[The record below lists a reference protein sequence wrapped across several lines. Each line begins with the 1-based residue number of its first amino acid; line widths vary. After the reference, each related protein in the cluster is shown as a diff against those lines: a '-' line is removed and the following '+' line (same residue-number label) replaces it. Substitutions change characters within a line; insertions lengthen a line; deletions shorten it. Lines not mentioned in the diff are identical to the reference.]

1 MERTSV
7 SINYLMKFPFI
18 PIVAGLIVK
27 NGDILIGKRSIN
39 DLGGGLWEFPG
50 GKIEFGEDRKSALIR
65 ELKEELG
72 IDAVIDRK
80 LMHYK
85 HKHNL
90 IVYDL
95 NFYLVKSYSG
105 DLKTNAHDEIK
116 WVKPKKILNYTFIG
130 GDNNIINAIINEKIK
145 L

>member
-1 MERTSV
+1 
-7 SINYLMKFPFI
+7 MKFPFI

-27 NGDILIGKRSIN
+27 NGDILIGKRSIS

-50 GKIEFGEDRKSALIR
+50 GKIEYGETRNSALIR

-72 IDAVIDRK
+72 INAVIDKK
-80 LMHYK
+80 LMYYK

-90 IVYDL
+90 SVYDL
-95 NFYLVKSYSG
+95 SFYLVKSYSG
-105 DLKTNAHDEIK
+105 NLKTNVHDEIK
-116 WVKPKKILNYTFIG
+116 WVKPKNMLNYTFIG

>member
-7 SINYLMKFPFI
+7 SINYLMKFPII

-27 NGDILIGKRSIN
+27 NGDILIGKRRKN

-50 GKIEFGEDRKSALIR
+50 GKIEYGENRESALIR

-72 IDAVIDRK
+72 INAVIDRK
-80 LMHYK
+80 LMNYK

-90 IVYDL
+90 SVYDL
-95 NFYLVKSYSG
+95 SFYLVKSYSG

>member
-1 MERTSV
+1 
-7 SINYLMKFPFI
+7 MKFPFI

-50 GKIEFGEDRKSALIR
+50 GKIEYGETRNSALIR

-72 IDAVIDRK
+72 INAVIDKK
-80 LMHYK
+80 LMYYK

-90 IVYDL
+90 SVYDL
-95 NFYLVKSYSG
+95 SFYLVKSYSG
-105 DLKTNAHDEIK
+105 NLKTNVHDEIK
-116 WVKPKKILNYTFIG
+116 WVKPKNMLNYTFIG

>member
-7 SINYLMKFPFI
+7 SINYLMKFPII

-27 NGDILIGKRSIN
+27 NGDILIGKRRVN

-50 GKIEFGEDRKSALIR
+50 GKIEYGENRESALIR

-72 IDAVIDRK
+72 INAVIDRK
-80 LMHYK
+80 LMNYK

-90 IVYDL
+90 SVYDL
-95 NFYLVKSYSG
+95 SFYLVKSYSG

-116 WVKPKKILNYTFIG
+116 WVKSKKILNYTFIS

>member
-1 MERTSV
+1 
-7 SINYLMKFPFI
+7 MKFPII

-27 NGDILIGKRSIN
+27 NGDILIGKRRIN

-50 GKIEFGEDRKSALIR
+50 GKIEYGEDRQSALIR

-105 DLKTNAHDEIK
+105 DLKTNAHDKIK
-116 WVKPKKILNYTFIG
+116 WVKSKKIMNYTFIG

>member
-1 MERTSV
+1 
-7 SINYLMKFPFI
+7 MKFPFI

-50 GKIEFGEDRKSALIR
+50 GKIECGETRNSALIR

-72 IDAVIDRK
+72 INAVIDKK
-80 LMHYK
+80 LMYYK

-90 IVYDL
+90 SVYDL
-95 NFYLVKSYSG
+95 SFYLVKSYSG
-105 DLKTNAHDEIK
+105 NLKTNVHDEIK
-116 WVKPKKILNYTFIG
+116 WVKPKNMLNYTFIG
-130 GDNNIINAIINEKIK
+130 GDNNIINAIIDEKIK

>member
-1 MERTSV
+1 
-7 SINYLMKFPFI
+7 MKFSVI

-27 NGDILIGKRSIN
+27 NGDILIGKRRKN

-50 GKIEFGEDRKSALIR
+50 GKIELGEDRKSALTR

-85 HKHNL
+85 HKHNF

-95 NFYLVKSYSG
+95 NFYLVKCFSG
-105 DLKTNAHDEIK
+105 DLKTGIYTVQLIDLDGNQHHDK
-116 WVKPKKILNYTFIG
+116 LVKK
-130 GDNNIINAIINEKIK
+130 
-145 L
+145 